1 MTETIDVDYIV
12 PQPLP
17 GDHTDPNLPGDWFC
31 EFSQNYGDGIRVT
44 KRGLEATNLIIR
56 KYEVASDEV
65 LAFSTFCSPR
75 RAMTAFH
82 FHPDFDPERR
92 RLYMEAH
99 REGYDVAVDVTAH
112 LAAERAGQRAAILR
126 RLGRARRG
134 VSLLAHAAAV
144 FILAHYSP
152 GR

>member
-1 MTETIDVDYIV
+1 MTETIDVEHVV
-12 PQPLP
+12 PEPLP
-17 GDHTDPNLPGDWFC
+17 GERTDAFLPGDWFC
-31 EFSQNYGDGIRVT
+31 EFAQDYGDGIRVT

-56 KYEVASDEV
+56 KYAVAPDEV

-144 FILAHYSP
+144 FILAHYSS